1 MEIFSQSSNYITKLI
16 NKFQNNDIDK
26 NTFKKNILI
35 TTLFNHFYFKKQNK
49 KYKKI
54 KKLQNSTFQ
63 SFYILESMQEQSEKQ
78 LISKIRDRKSKKI
91 VEESI
96 KAQRQNLLN
105 DLSSKK
111 DIKIFAEQTFNTY
124 IPPKNISLSLNL
136 DINKNNNYNKKYIPN
151 SNIKIEYMNPN
162 LNEKENRI
170 VTYNFIESPFSQDFD
185 FDKYYNE
192 SISEE
197 TSNNN
202 DNNKKSE
209 NENENDEF
217 LDIIEKDD
225 EILFYDEKIEKTEK
239 KSGFEGW
246 IKKYKQDD
254 MINDFQEY
262 KQREQN
268 IMGEVNDLYYT
279 LDQDEIIK
287 KEMDLYL
294 ENSKTIYEELS
305 KQEHFHEFTGYL
317 SEKSYKT
324 YMKKM
329 NYNYLILM
337 LLSFFDFEKES
348 NNYYEILDET
358 HVLIIFLKKMLLNA
372 GLSTSKIYDSVIHV
386 ASSKKGH
393 ITFEDYLS
401 CFLPIFDLSVKF
413 QCFKYKFLLF
423 LVKKNDKDVITL
435 NNYRLFCNLIRG
447 KLIYDSATCNN
458 VISKLL
464 PILKAKY
471 PKDDPE
477 NLNFQHV
484 NIILEFIVNID
495 ID

>member
-1 MEIFSQSSNYITKLI
+1 LIINQNETEKNEIIEKMKEENKNELKKIIDYEEDDILFYSEKLEKEQDIKKSSKWL
-16 NKFQNNDIDK
+16 NDINDEEIDT
-26 NTFKKNILI
+26 N
-35 TTLFNHFYFKKQNK
+35 FNNMIEYRKDNK
-49 KYKKI
+49 
-54 KKLQNSTFQ
+54 
-63 SFYILESMQEQSEKQ
+63 
-78 LISKIRDRKSKKI
+78 
-91 VEESI
+91 
-96 KAQRQNLLN
+96 
-105 DLSSKK
+105 
-111 DIKIFAEQTFNTY
+111 
-124 IPPKNISLSLNL
+124 SL
-136 DINKNNNYNKKYIPN
+136 DNNNYFY
-151 SNIKIEYMNPN
+151 YD
-162 LNEKENRI
+162 LN
-170 VTYNFIESPFSQDFD
+170 Y
-185 FDKYYNE
+185 
-192 SISEE
+192 SISEYVTE
-197 TSNNN
+197 SIF
-202 DNNKKSE
+202 D
-209 NENENDEF
+209 
-217 LDIIEKDD
+217 DIPQGGGNM
-225 EILFYDEKIEKTEK
+225 Y
-239 KSGFEGW
+239 
-246 IKKYKQDD
+246 
-254 MINDFQEY
+254 
-262 KQREQN
+262 
-268 IMGEVNDLYYT
+268 
-279 LDQDEIIK
+279 
-287 KEMDLYL
+287 
-294 ENSKTIYEELS
+294 SKFSL
-305 KQEHFHEFTGYL
+305 YL
-317 SEKSYKT
+317 SEKSFKT